1 MIKKISTTLTG
12 LLLVFLTVTAQQNKP
27 VNILF
32 IAVDDLRPDIGA
44 YGSSMVKTPN
54 IDRLARMGTV
64 FMRNYCQ
71 QAVCGPTRASLMTG
85 MRPDHTRIWDLKT
98 QMRDMKPDILTLP
111 QYLTQQGY
119 VTKGAGKIYHPS
131 SAIKKI
137 DPVSWNTPY
146 VVADPGDY
154 AMGKPAGGH
163 YLKPENKELFDDK
176 KTKKNPVQEDDQ
188 TASTAKTGPSVEC
201 MEVPDDAYE
210 DGVLAVKMKK
220 QIIDMSKGGKP
231 FFAAIGFHK
240 PHLPFIAPKKYWD
253 LYKREDMPLASF
265 QEHAKDG
272 PEIAYHRSGELRN
285 YPDIPAFVTFKG
297 AGNRIGLAAEKQR
310 ELVHGYYAS
319 ISYTDAQIGILL
331 NTLDSLGTL
340 DNTIIVLWGDH
351 GWHLGDHD
359 LWNKHSNFEQA
370 TRAPLIIAAPG
381 MKPGKANGISEH
393 LDIFPTICDLASLPV
408 PVHLQG
414 KSLKPLMADKKSS
427 VKEYAVSQYP
437 RSLSKEELKKSGYDN
452 NKIMGYSVRTDR
464 YRLTVWMN
472 DHTSDR
478 PFDEKRV
485 YATELYDYQKDP
497 LEKQNLVSDRRYQ
510 KISKELH
517 KKMQAFLTS
526 QQGG

>member
-1 MIKKISTTLTG
+1 MMKKISTALAG
-12 LLLVFLTVTAQQNKP
+12 MILLFSPLAAQQKKP
-27 VNILF
+27 VSILF

-44 YGSSMVKTPN
+44 YGNVMVRTPN

-98 QMRDMKPDILTLP
+98 QMRDMKPDIVTLP
-111 QYLTQQGY
+111 QYLIRQGY
-119 VTKGAGKIYHPS
+119 LTKGAGKIYHPT

-146 VVADPGDY
+146 VVAEPEDY
-154 AMGKPAGGH
+154 ALGKPAGNQ
-163 YLKPENKELFDDK
+163 YLKPENMALFDE
-176 KTKKNPVQEDDQ
+176 KKNRKNTSQEDDE
-188 TASTAKTGPSVEC
+188 TASTAKIGPSVES
-201 MEVPDDAYE
+201 MDVPDDAYE
-210 DGVLAVKMKK
+210 DGVLALKMKQ
-220 QIIDMSKGGKP
+220 QIIEMSKAEKP

-253 LYKREDMPLASF
+253 LYDRQLMPLAAF
-265 QEHAKDG
+265 QQHAKDG

-285 YPDIPAFVTFKG
+285 YPDIPPFVTFKG
-297 AGNRIGLAAEKQR
+297 AGNHIGLAEAKQR
-310 ELVHGYYAS
+310 ELIHGYHAA

-370 TRAPLIIAAPG
+370 TRSPLIIAAPG
-381 MKPGKANGISEH
+381 MKPGKATGISEH

-408 PVHLQG
+408 PAQLQG
-414 KSLKPLMADKKSS
+414 RSLKPLMENKGSS
-427 VKEYAVSQYP
+427 VKTYAVSQYP
-437 RSLSKEELKKSGYDN
+437 RSLTKDEMKQAGYTR
-452 NKIMGYSVRTDR
+452 NKVMGYSMRTDR
-464 YRLTVWMN
+464 YRFTVWMH
-472 DHTSDR
+472 DYTSDR
-478 PFDEKRV
+478 PFDPKLV
-485 YATELYDYQKDP
+485 YATELYDYRKDP
-497 LEKQNLVSDRRYQ
+497 LEKQNLAKDGRYR
-510 KISKELH
+510 KTSKNLYEE
-517 KKMQAFLTS
+517 MQAFFAANR
-526 QQGG
+526 GG